1 MNSTVGLA
9 YVGGMCSSKVSCT
22 ISEGTSFS
30 ASYIAAHE
38 IGHSLSMPHDGDVGS
53 WDCEGN
59 KYLMSSVM
67 SSGATTWSSCSKD
80 ALVGFLF
87 SGKGSCLTSTKDFDE
102 PRRGHAGKLPGKR
115 FGASEQCRYMYG
127 SDWDF
132 FSSTESPFNN
142 VCKEIWCRNGRK
154 LRTPSASA
162 LEGTPCGPL
171 KICKNSKCKRVAP
184 RNKDKKKKVKE
195 NKKKKKKKKK
205 KEGKEPKKI
214 AKTNKKSKNIKKKDK
229 SENKKVD
236 FTELDLTKRKGKAK
250 KKKKESDKKKKVKTE
265 KNKNKKNKNKKKNK
279 KNKPL
284 TVSVGDRTTVKTKE
298 KIRRK
303 SKKPKKSWRIETP
316 THIIIKERVGYIEG
330 KGWKIRVLRVKKTKI
345 MMEEEGRSR
354 FGNNKRHT
362 KKKVK
367 SCKGRD
373 KTKCKRIRKKGK
385 KAGRS
390 LANTILKTSS
400 SKRGRCQLQKV
411 KQVKGKGWWV
421 RLPLDCIV
429 NQATG

>member
-171 KICKNSKCKRVAP
+171 KICIGGSCVTDELTDTDGDEGEADIVLEVSGGSSNETCRAKEEDCNTFSNFLGSLLGSSFSSVFNS
-184 RNKDKKKKVKE
+184 
-195 NKKKKKKKKK
+195 
-205 KEGKEPKKI
+205 I
-214 AKTNKKSKNIKKKDK
+214 
-229 SENKKVD
+229 
-236 FTELDLTKRKGKAK
+236 FTGLGMCDEMCD
-250 KKKKESDKKKKVKTE
+250 D
-265 KNKNKKNKNKKKNK
+265 
-279 KNKPL
+279 
-284 TVSVGDRTTVKTKE
+284 
-298 KIRRK
+298 
-303 SKKPKKSWRIETP
+303 
-316 THIIIKERVGYIEG
+316 
-330 KGWKIRVLRVKKTKI
+330 
-345 MMEEEGRSR
+345 
-354 FGNNKRHT
+354 
-362 KKKVK
+362 
-367 SCKGRD
+367 
-373 KTKCKRIRKKGK
+373 
-385 KAGRS
+385 
-390 LANTILKTSS
+390 
-400 SKRGRCQLQKV
+400 
-411 KQVKGKGWWV
+411 
-421 RLPLDCIV
+421 
-429 NQATG
+429 